1 MDIKLS
7 TIPRDK
13 HESCWLY
20 LNMMLNFDVRIFYC
34 IDVINWSHGSSYMY
48 PAWSVLHL
56 QLHVHVKG
64 PIQSP
69 THRDSLA
76 YGWEEVSI
84 LVNNHIACFC
94 VSGIKVRT
102 YSF

>member
-64 PIQSP
+64 PINPQP
-69 THRDSLA
+69 IGILWHTGGKRCLYSLTTTLHA
-76 YGWEEVSI
+76 FV
-84 LVNNHIACFC
+84 
-94 VSGIKVRT
+94 
-102 YSF
+102 